1 MKIIVTIKQV
11 PDTTEIKIDP
21 ETNTLI
27 REGVESIVNPF
38 DLHAVEEALKIKEN
52 LGGGEVT
59 AISMGPP
66 QAKDALKEV
75 IAMGVD
81 KAYLLSAKEF
91 AGADT
96 LATSYTLSVAIR
108 KLGDYDL
115 IISGKQAIDG
125 DTAQVGPGLAG
136 HLDIPQ
142 VAYVKKIERIDK
154 KSVRV
159 QRMTEEGYEIIETP
173 LPALL
178 TVLKDIN
185 LPRLPTLRGK
195 LISKKTEIPVLTPQ
209 DIGADFDRIGLP
221 GSPTQ
226 VIKIFSPDVK
236 KDSKIFKGDINDSVD
251 ELTSVLRKI
260 VEHVK

>member
-27 REGVESIVNPF
+27 REGVESIINPF

-96 LATSYTLSVAIR
+96 LATSYTLSVAIK

-209 DIGADFDRIGLP
+209 DIGADLDRIGLP

-251 ELTSVLRKI
+251 ELTSVLKEI

>member
-195 LISKKTEIPVLTPQ
+195 LISKKTEIPILTPQ
-209 DIGADFDRIGLP
+209 DIGADFNRIGLP

-251 ELTSVLRKI
+251 ELTSVLREI

>member
-96 LATSYTLSVAIR
+96 LATSYTLSVAIK

-209 DIGADFDRIGLP
+209 DIGADLDRIGLP

-251 ELTSVLRKI
+251 ELTSVLKEI

>member
-27 REGVESIVNPF
+27 REGVESIINPF

-52 LGGGEVT
+52 LGGGEIT

-226 VIKIFSPDVK
+226 VIKIFSPDLK
-236 KDSKIFKGDINDSVD
+236 KDSKIFKGDLKDSVD
-251 ELTSVLRKI
+251 ELTSVVREI
-260 VEHVK
+260 VEHVN

>member
-52 LGGGEVT
+52 LGCGEVI

-209 DIGADFDRIGLP
+209 DIGADLDRIGLP

-251 ELTSVLRKI
+251 ELTSVLREI
-260 VEHVK
+260 VEHIK